1 LLGQLQNH
9 LVEPLLGRLQ
19 LLLSLLLLLPQHQP
33 SLLLTCVRVCPALP
47 VVLHGHRVLLL
58 LLLLLRPL
66 QPCLLLLLLLQ
77 LRLLLLHLW
86 LPHQLLQL
94 PLLPLQ
100 LRPSKD
106 CDEDFLAWQEEPP
119 GPLKVFVLPQW
130 LLQSLP
136 HQEQKQ
142 SQLLSLSPLQHRW
155 KLLLLPPPLLRLLQ
169 LPHPHLL
176 HLPHPRFHSRTVLQH
191 GRC

>member
-1 LLGQLQNH
+1 LRKLLYLRQLLQN
-9 LVEPLLGRLQ
+9 LWLLL

-33 SLLLTCVRVCPALP
+33 SLLLTYVRVCPALP
-47 VVLHGHRVLLL
+47 VVLPGHRVLLL
-58 LLLLLRPL
+58 LQLRPL
-66 QPCLLLLLLLQ
+66 QPCLLLLLLLLQ
-77 LRLLLLHLW
+77 LRLLLLHLR
-86 LPHQLLQL
+86 LPHQLLPL

-106 CDEDFLAWQEEPP
+106 SAEDFLAWQEEPP

-142 SQLLSLSPLQHRW
+142 SQPLSLSPLHHLW